1 MKRPWILLF
10 AIILCAGLVGGCATA
25 DSISGAR
32 KQLEKAKAAG
42 ADWSAPYEV
51 FAAEAYLKKAVHEAE
66 EGSPKQDVD
75 LFLRQSLE
83 FSQKALESVGGAK

>member
-10 AIILCAGLVGGCATA
+10 AIIICAGLVGGCATA

-42 ADWSAPYEV
+42 ADWSAPYEC

-75 LFLRQSLE
+75 LFLKKSLE